1 MAPAKAGAIFWRSLA
16 APLFFVRKFRLNYIF
31 HTVSIIKNILSV
43 PKMCSFLAVA
53 VLKYIS

>member
-1 MAPAKAGAIFWRSLA
+1 MAPAKAGAIFLA
-16 APLFFVRKFRLNYIF
+16 EPCGPAFFVLKFRLNYIF
-31 HTVSIIKNILSV
+31 HTVSIIKNIPSV